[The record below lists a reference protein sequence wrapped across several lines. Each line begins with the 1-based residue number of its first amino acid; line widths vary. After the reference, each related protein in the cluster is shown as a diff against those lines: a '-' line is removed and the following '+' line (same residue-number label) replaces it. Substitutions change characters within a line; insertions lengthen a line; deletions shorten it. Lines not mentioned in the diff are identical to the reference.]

1 MSEPGKHTF
10 LFADVAGFTA
20 LTESH
25 GDEAALQLMLSFCG
39 DVDALLDDYEGER
52 VKMLGDALMIRLA
65 DPLGGVKLALRITEG
80 RMGEHG
86 WPAVC
91 VGLHHGRAIEHEGD
105 WFGGAVNLAARLS
118 GEARSGEVLLSSG
131 TRELLGEPAGI
142 RFRYFGDRRLRN
154 VSKPIAV
161 WAASRVLMEEGSSLE
176 LDPVCRMA
184 VERSR
189 AAAER
194 QVGDQRFFFCS
205 ERCAGR
211 FEHSPEDYLESLA
224 EGTRAAGEPSA
235 T

>member
-1 MSEPGKHTF
+1 MSEPGEHTF

-65 DPLGGVKLALRITEG
+65 DPVGGVKLALRITGG

-91 VGLHHGRAIEHEGD
+91 VGVHHGRAIEHEGD
-105 WFGGAVNLAARLS
+105 WFGGAVNLAARLA
-118 GEARSGEVLLSSG
+118 GQARSGEVLLSSG
-131 TRELLGEPAGI
+131 TRELIGEPAGI

-154 VSKPIAV
+154 VSRPIAV
-161 WAASRVLMEEGSSLE
+161 WAASPVKVDEAPSLE

-189 AAAER
+189 ADAER
-194 QVGDQRFFFCS
+194 KRAGRHFYFCS
-205 ERCAGR
+205 THCAERFDRA
-211 FEHSPEDYLESLA
+211 PEDYLEALA
-224 EGTRAAGEPSA
+224 GGTVPSA
-235 T
+235 ET